1 MTVEEVKSWVEKI
14 KAMAGDSEVAHAE
27 EDQLYL
33 AVLTAIRDGE
43 CEDPQALASE
53 ALEAASLD
61 FERWCA

>member
-14 KAMAGDSEVAHAE
+14 KAISRDYEAAHSE
-27 EDQLYL
+27 EDSLYL

-53 ALEAASLD
+53 ALEAAALD
-61 FERWCA
+61 FER